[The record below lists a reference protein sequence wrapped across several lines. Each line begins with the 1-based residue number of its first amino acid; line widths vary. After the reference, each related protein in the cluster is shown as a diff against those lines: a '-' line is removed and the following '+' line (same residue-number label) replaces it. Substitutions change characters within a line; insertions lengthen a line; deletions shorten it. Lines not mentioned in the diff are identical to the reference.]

1 MLGPESFSAVAASS
15 IGGDDDPA
23 LSILHLDMD
32 SFYVSVEVLGD
43 PTLSGRPVVV
53 GGTGPRGVVASA
65 SYEARAHGIR
75 SAMPTGRARKMC
87 PDAIFVQGDH
97 ASYGEMS
104 ARIHE
109 IMGSVTPIIE
119 PIALD
124 EAFLDVGAARQL
136 FGSGREI
143 AWMLRERILD
153 ELGLP
158 CSVGVARKKLFAKLA
173 SEDAKPAAHRSGPIP
188 GAQVRV
194 IVVGEELT
202 FLHRLA
208 IRSLWGVGP
217 RTHEKLSGLGI
228 RTVGDLAK
236 LSEQALTSA
245 LGQALGRHLFDL
257 ARGIDERPVQNSRE
271 VKSVSH
277 EETFPTDLLLRRS
290 VDDVVVRLSDAV
302 AARLRS
308 QRLKARTVQLKLRFG
323 DFSTI
328 SRTATPGFTIDTGT
342 HLARIAKQLLD
353 KSLDDVSGALD
364 KGIRLVGIAATGLE
378 QPGESTY
385 QLRFETESDSTLT
398 GDLDDWASVSIAID
412 DIRTRFGREAIGP
425 STALGRRG
433 PGHDLWGP
441 RSAEPDGQI

>member
-1 MLGPESFSAVAASS
+1 VFDPESSS
-15 IGGDDDPA
+15 DDEA

-32 SFYVSVEVLGD
+32 SFYVSVEVLRE
-43 PTLSGRPVVV
+43 PTLAGRPVVV
-53 GGTGPRGVVASA
+53 GGTGQRGVVASA

-75 SAMPTGRARKMC
+75 SAMPTARARKLC
-87 PDAIFVQGDH
+87 PDAIFFQGDH
-97 ASYGEMS
+97 SGYGDMS
-104 ARIHE
+104 ARIHK

-124 EAFLDVGAARQL
+124 EAFLDVGAARRL

-173 SEDAKPAAHRSGPIP
+173 SEDAKPTAHRSGPVP
-188 GAQVRV
+188 GAKVRV
-194 IVVGEELT
+194 IDAREELA
-202 FLHRLA
+202 FLHQLA

-217 RTHEKLSGLGI
+217 RTHEKLNALGI
-228 RTVGDLAK
+228 KTVGDLAK
-236 LSEQALTSA
+236 LPERSLASV

-257 ARGIDERPVQNSRE
+257 ARGIDERPVKSSRG

-277 EETFPTDLLLRRS
+277 EETFQTDLITRRP
-290 VDDVVVRLSDAV
+290 VEDVVVRLSDAV

-328 SRTATPGFTIDTGT
+328 SRAATPGFSIDTGI
-342 HLARIAKQLLD
+342 HVARVAKKLLD
-353 KSLDDVSGALD
+353 KSLVDDLGAIGR
-364 KGIRLVGIAATGLE
+364 GIRLVGIVATGLE
-378 QPGESTY
+378 RAEESTY
-385 QLRFETESDSTLT
+385 QLQFETEQDPTIA
-398 GDLDDWASVSIAID
+398 GDLGEWESVSVAID
-412 DIRTRFGREAIGP
+412 DIRLRFGREAIGP
-425 STALGRRG
+425 STTIGGRG

-441 RSAEPDGQI
+441 RSAESDG

>member
-1 MLGPESFSAVAASS
+1 LFYSEAPSGLAAQPAD
-15 IGGDDDPA
+15 GDDDPA

-32 SFYVSVEVLGD
+32 SFYVSVEVQRD
-43 PTLSGRPVVV
+43 PALAGRPVVV

-75 SAMPTGRARKMC
+75 SAMPTSRARRMC
-87 PDAIFVQGDH
+87 PDAVFVRGDH
-97 ASYGEMS
+97 ASYGEVS
-104 ARIHE
+104 AQLHE
-109 IMGSVTPIIE
+109 IMGSVTPVIE

-136 FGSGREI
+136 FGSGRAV
-143 AWMLRERILD
+143 AWQLRRCIDE

-173 SEDAKPAAHRSGPIP
+173 SEDAKPTAHRDGPVP
-188 GAQVRV
+188 GVGVR
-194 IVVGEELT
+194 IISANEELT

-228 RTVGDLAK
+228 KTVGDLSK
-236 LSEQALTSA
+236 LPKHSLASA
-245 LGQALGRHLFDL
+245 LGPALGQHLFDL
-257 ARGIDERPVQNSRE
+257 AHGIDERPVEQARA
-271 VKSVSH
+271 VKSISH
-277 EETFPTDLLLRRS
+277 EETFPTDLSVRRDI
-290 VDDVVVRLSDAV
+290 DDVVVRLSDAV

-308 QRLKARTVQLKLRFG
+308 QGLKARTVQLKLRFG

-328 SRTATPGFTIDTGT
+328 SRAVTPGFGLDTGT
-342 HLARIAKQLLD
+342 HLARVVKGLLD
-353 KSLDDVSGALD
+353 SVVLADANALARGVRLI
-364 KGIRLVGIAATGLE
+364 GIGSTGLE
-378 QPGESTY
+378 QEVDSQLQLQLETY
-385 QLRFETESDSTLT
+385 QDSAVTR
-398 GDLDDWASVSIAID
+398 DLADWESVSVTID

-425 STALGRRG
+425 SPAMGKRG

-441 RSAEPDGQI
+441 GSDSSGD